1 MATSKVET
9 NRKNAL
15 NSTGPK
21 TLAGKA
27 AVSKNAVK
35 HGAYSEALTMLRE
48 SPESFAT
55 LRAGMVE
62 SFRPV
67 GAMEENLVERMA
79 SLWWRME
86 RAKMVANQSL
96 WMSARRRL
104 KGSLEDMLE
113 MDPFNEAV
121 ALDKDECR
129 FPGAWDYDKQERLLR
144 HEVSLERSFFRVV
157 HELERLQARREG
169 GPVPPA
175 MVGDL
180 NLFGAQ
186 D

>member
-27 AVSKNAVK
+27 KVSQNAVK
-35 HGAYSEALTMLRE
+35 HGAYAEALTMLLE
-48 SPESFAT
+48 NPESFAT

-67 GAMEENLVERMA
+67 GAMEA
-79 SLWWRME
+79 
-86 RAKMVANQSL
+86 
-96 WMSARRRL
+96 
-104 KGSLEDMLE
+104 MLE
-113 MDPFNEAV
+113 MAPFNEAV

-144 HEVSLERSFFRVV
+144 HEVSLEKSFFRVV

-175 MVGDL
+175 MVGDM

>member
-1 MATSKVET
+1 MVPKVET

-15 NSTGPK
+15 NSTGPR

-27 AVSKNAVK
+27 KVSQNAVR
-35 HGAYSEALTMLRE
+35 HGAYSEALTMLLE
-48 SPESFAT
+48 SPEDFASLRSGIGDT
-55 LRAGMVE
+55 L
-62 SFRPV
+62 RPV
-67 GAMEENLVERMA
+67 GALETNLVDRMA

-86 RAKMVANQSL
+86 RAKMAANQSL
-96 WMSARRRL
+96 WMSARRRF

-113 MDPFNEAV
+113 MDPFNETV

-144 HEVSLERSFFRVV
+144 HEMSLERGFFKTL